1 MINYNLREE
10 LLEILNDT
18 TVLLKA
24 EDFLKYDVSQ
34 SIGSIRQ
41 TLGCLNKDKK
51 INRIKGKY
59 SIYHYYIKTNKLVDL
74 NSITHFKKRQSP
86 LCEKVLEV
94 MEKENKTFTAQD
106 FVHFSF
112 ARSKS
117 GIDGALR
124 LLEKRGIINSQII
137 GGKKKHYFYGDMP
150 EHLKDKIVNTNT
162 WYHEIGFK
170 QHKPLFK

>member
-24 EDFLKYDVSQ
+24 EDFLKYGKSKGLASV
-34 SIGSIRQ
+34 RQ
-41 TLGCLNKDKK
+41 TLGYLNKDKK

-59 SIYHYYIKTNKLVDL
+59 GIYYYYIKSNKSVDI
-74 NSITHFKKRQSP
+74 NAIPHFLKRP
-86 LCEKVLEV
+86 GLLYEKVLEV

-124 LLEKRGIINSQII
+124 LLEKRGIIKSQII